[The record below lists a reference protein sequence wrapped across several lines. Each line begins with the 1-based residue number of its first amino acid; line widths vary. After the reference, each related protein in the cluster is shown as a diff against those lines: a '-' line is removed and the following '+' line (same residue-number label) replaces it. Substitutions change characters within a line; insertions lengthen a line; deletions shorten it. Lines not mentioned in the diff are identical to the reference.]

1 MRVAA
6 TFADL
11 DGTWLATDKSLPA
24 GNVRALDRLQAA
36 GGTFVPCTGR
46 NASMLPVE
54 VIAHPS
60 CRLAIAAN
68 GAAAYE
74 VLHDGVETR
83 LGQRLFSV
91 PMGAERALAL
101 YERLHDLD
109 VTFDLFVGEEVY
121 VERWRFAKIL
131 GFGIEPH
138 MLAYLQAGRT
148 QLDLTVP
155 QILEEVCVDGGEP
168 LMRITM
174 FWDDPADRD
183 RILEVVREDPSLVIV
198 SSWKGG
204 FEISDARA
212 TKGNALVWACDYLGV
227 DLRDVVAFGDSGND
241 ASMLSAAGMGV
252 AMGNGTDE
260 ARAAAD
266 CVCGTNDEGGAGL
279 FLEGLL
285 AK

>member
-1 MRVAA
+1 M
-6 TFADL
+6 FAH
-11 DGTWLATDKSLPA
+11 LPLLRRQL
-24 GNVRALDRLQAA
+24 GDRPVLRALHYFQEMDLVDKRWDALKAGDMRTFLALTRSSGASSAMFLQN
-36 GGTFVPCTGR
+36 VS
-46 NASMLPVE
+46 ASAMREQDAMV
-54 VIAHPS
+54 
-60 CRLAIAAN
+60 
-68 GAAAYE
+68 
-74 VLHDGVETR
+74 
-83 LGQRLFSV
+83 
-91 PMGAERALAL
+91 ALAL
-101 YERLHDLD
+101 SERLRDLD

-168 LMRITM
+168 LMRIIM
-174 FWDDPADRD
+174 FWSDPADRD

-241 ASMLSAAGMGV
+241 ASMLSVAGMGV

-285 AK
+285 AG